1 MKESTKNASAAKN
14 SNSAATSSEMQTAK
28 VFAKVHPV
36 DSINL
41 HDDNGALIVGLH
53 QVTNKDGK
61 TFEVE
66 IFGKEIN
73 DAKQSVYKYRINGGE
88 IRSGV
93 IGKIK
98 AATGLSVAHR
108 EGSSLR
114 RLEVLTDA
122 QLSDKAAEIFTKVAN
137 LRRAISDI
145 LERYNADGLDS
156 PEAEAAKILANLKE
170 TNEEN
175 RKKAAA
181 AKVVKCTA
189 KELQQELLTAIATGD
204 DARAAELTAKLRE
217 SFANA
222 N

>member
-1 MKESTKNASAAKN
+1 MKENTKTASVAKN
-14 SNSAATSSEMQTAK
+14 SNNAANASETQTAK
-28 VFAKVHPV
+28 VFVKVHPV

-41 HDDNGALIVGLH
+41 HDDNGALITGLH

-61 TFEVE
+61 VFEVE

-73 DAKQSVYKYRINGGE
+73 DAKQSVYKYSINGGE
-88 IRSGV
+88 IRSGL

-114 RLEVLTDA
+114 MEVLTDS
-122 QLSDKAAEIFTKVAN
+122 QLSDKAAEIVTKVAN
-137 LRRAISDI
+137 LRKAVSEI
-145 LERYNADGLDS
+145 LERYGADGLDS
-156 PEAEAAKILANLKE
+156 PEAEAAKILASLKAA
-170 TNEEN
+170 NEEN

>member
-14 SNSAATSSEMQTAK
+14 SNSAANASETQNAK
-28 VFAKVHPV
+28 VFAKVHPI

-41 HDDNGALIVGLH
+41 HNENGALIVGLH

-61 TFEVE
+61 VFEIE

-73 DAKQSVYKYRINGGE
+73 DAKQSVYKYRIDGGE

-98 AATGLSVAHR
+98 ADTGLSVAHR

-114 RLEVLTDA
+114 RLEVLTDS
-122 QLSDKAAEIFTKVAN
+122 QISDKAAEIVAKIAN
-137 LRRAISDI
+137 LRRAVSEI
-145 LERYNADGLDS
+145 LERYDADGLDS
-156 PEAEAAKILANLKE
+156 PEAEAAKILASLKE

-181 AKVVKCTA
+181 AKVVKCTSR
-189 KELQQELLTAIATGD
+189 ELQQELLTAIATGD

-217 SFANA
+217 SLANA